1 MTRKNTSKRTRPST
15 AAKKVER
22 FLAKEPQLREAMKL
36 FDVGM
41 KQYAEALSHLNRPQI
56 VTTASST
63 PV

>member
-1 MTRKNTSKRTRPST
+1 MTRKSTNKPTRPST
-15 AAKKVER
+15 ATKKVER
-22 FLAKEPQLREAMKL
+22 FLAKEPELRAALKL